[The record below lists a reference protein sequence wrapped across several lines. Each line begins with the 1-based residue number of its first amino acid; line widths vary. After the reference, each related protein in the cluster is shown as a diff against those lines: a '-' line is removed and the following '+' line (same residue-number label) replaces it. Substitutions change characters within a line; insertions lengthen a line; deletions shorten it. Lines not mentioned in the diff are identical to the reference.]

1 MELKLLDEQN
11 NTRLHFT
18 LDSPEDGDRAGLELA
33 LRDQTEA
40 LMKKLNALQWT
51 LARWAI
57 TSLAVN
63 VTIHTLLR

>member
-1 MELKLLDEQN
+1 VELKLLDEHN
-11 NTRLHFT
+11 STRLHIT
-18 LDSPEDGDRAGLELA
+18 LDEGLEVA

-63 VTIHTLLR
+63 VTMHTLLR